1 MAIQQAIKQAISRV
15 DISYDDMLIVVREIM
30 SGDSTPAQIAG
41 LLVALNM
48 KGETI
53 DEVTAAATVM
63 RDFATKVDVSVSPL
77 LDTCGTGGDGS
88 QTFNISTA
96 AAFVASAA
104 GASVAKHGNR
114 SVSSSSGSADV
125 LERLGV
131 KIDLGAASVAA
142 CINDIGIGFMFAPA
156 HHSATRYAA
165 GPRKELGVRTLFNVL
180 GPLTNPASAP
190 IQLMGIFDRKWQ
202 KITVEVLARLGTKRA
217 FVVTADDGL
226 DEISIA
232 SNTHIA
238 SLKDG
243 HVSFFDFNP
252 EDYGFTKQGIES
264 LRAKDAEHSAEIIS
278 GVLNNKPSAARD
290 IVMLNAGAAI
300 YLCELCDT
308 IEQGIDLARQVIA
321 SGAAKTKLNE
331 LVEYSRSC
339 D

>member
-63 RDFATKVDVSVSPL
+63 RDFASKVDVSVSPL

-96 AAFVASAA
+96 AAFVACAA
-104 GASVAKHGNR
+104 GAPVAKHGNR

-125 LERLGV
+125 LECLGV
-131 KIDLGAASVAA
+131 KIDLDATSVAA
-142 CINDIGIGFMFAPA
+142 CINDVGIGFMFAPA

-180 GPLTNPASAP
+180 GPLTNPANAP
-190 IQLMGIFDRKWQ
+190 VQLMGIFDRKWQ
-202 KITVEVLARLGTKRA
+202 KITIEVLARLGTKRA

-232 SNTHIA
+232 SNTHVA

-243 HVSFFDFNP
+243 DISFFDFNP
-252 EDYGFTKQGIES
+252 EDYGFTKQGIDG
-264 LRAKDAEHSAEIIS
+264 LRATNAQHSAEIINA
-278 GVLNNKPSAARD
+278 VLNDNAGPARD
-290 IVMLNAGAAI
+290 IVVLNAGAAI
-300 YLCELCDT
+300 YLCELCDNL
-308 IEQGIDLARQVIA
+308 EQGIKIARDVITT
-321 SGAAKTKLNE
+321 GAAKSKLSE